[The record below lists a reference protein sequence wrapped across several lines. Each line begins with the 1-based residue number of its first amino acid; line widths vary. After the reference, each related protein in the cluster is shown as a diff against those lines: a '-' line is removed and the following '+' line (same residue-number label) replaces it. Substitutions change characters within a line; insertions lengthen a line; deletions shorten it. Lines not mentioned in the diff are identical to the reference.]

1 MTYNFKIFLSNDCDF
16 LIFCFYDKMDNFLY
30 FSGLRTI
37 ELIPNLECLISVDN
51 FELTVRKL
59 IVVVKLHFEIININF
74 MGFQQ

>member
-1 MTYNFKIFLSNDCDF
+1 MN
-16 LIFCFYDKMDNFLY
+16 NFLY

-74 MGFQQ
+74 MGF